1 MCDSGAVGL
10 NCSGD
15 VECRYW
21 VDARKQWERE
31 GCLNVQPPD
40 GKFDGY
46 LHCECYLSGM
56 FAGIVVPRVPPPNAV
71 VYASDISNSDVIS
84 LPPLVDLPL
93 NILLIITLAVLVCTN
108 GLALGWA
115 KFGAHRRALTRQ
127 RRTDSR
133 RRLSR
138 ISYLRGMMRSE
149 ADLGLKRRSSD
160 LARADVLSADV
171 LSTAGK
177 GKGKLHE
184 GQVHERQPKAIQ
196 DRVAVVPLVESLRA
210 ATPRRPSPGGATVDL
225 PPAGLVNPRRATLQE
240 ARRASWLLRGQ
251 APPQAPLEPAA
262 PAALSSVISARS
274 VAARWARSALGWA
287 PEDSRTATPREATAD
302 LPPAATLHAARGE
315 VPPQAP
321 SEPISDRWDPISPI
335 SRPQNPASSKQ
346 PARQGPPSEHG
357 ELAPSMANEHGAA
370 ALPPPGAISQDSRA
384 ASVDSSTMVSFAVA
398 SGAAA
403 RGLASSASGRLVR
416 QGTLLTAQSS
426 ELLLTLEEAPAG
438 SQVSS
443 SRTSLGGRPSSRAP
457 LEGRPSS
464 NFAQSRIPCRGP
476 QAPCFATAFTAP
488 PTRPTSLRT
497 LGQAALSSRHLSQL
511 ATTDRPVL
519 PPLANKPSTP
529 CYPYNRPAAARA
541 VRSRVGQGNGHL
553 PGSLP
558 PSQTAGPA
566 GYYPEAPPRGATA
579 VDPSPPL
586 PPSPPTSPPEEDS
599 FANLTGEDAPPPRY
613 VHTPHKTMH
622 AASDHTSPTCM
633 PSHISTHTHKQEDH
647 VGS

>member
-1 MCDSGAVGL
+1 
-10 NCSGD
+10 
-15 VECRYW
+15 
-21 VDARKQWERE
+21 
-31 GCLNVQPPD
+31 
-40 GKFDGY
+40 
-46 LHCECYLSGM
+46 
-56 FAGIVVPRVPPPNAV
+56 
-71 VYASDISNSDVIS
+71 
-84 LPPLVDLPL
+84 
-93 NILLIITLAVLVCTN
+93 
-108 GLALGWA
+108 
-115 KFGAHRRALTRQ
+115 
-127 RRTDSR
+127 
-133 RRLSR
+133 
-138 ISYLRGMMRSE
+138 
-149 ADLGLKRRSSD
+149 
-160 LARADVLSADV
+160 
-171 LSTAGK
+171 
-177 GKGKLHE
+177 
-184 GQVHERQPKAIQ
+184 
-196 DRVAVVPLVESLRA
+196 
-210 ATPRRPSPGGATVDL
+210 
-225 PPAGLVNPRRATLQE
+225 
-240 ARRASWLLRGQ
+240 
-251 APPQAPLEPAA
+251 
-262 PAALSSVISARS
+262 
-274 VAARWARSALGWA
+274 
-287 PEDSRTATPREATAD
+287 
-302 LPPAATLHAARGE
+302 
-315 VPPQAP
+315 
-321 SEPISDRWDPISPI
+321 
-335 SRPQNPASSKQ
+335 
-346 PARQGPPSEHG
+346 
-357 ELAPSMANEHGAA
+357 
-370 ALPPPGAISQDSRA
+370 
-384 ASVDSSTMVSFAVA
+384 MVSFAVA

-566 GYYPEAPPRGATA
+566 GYYPEAPPRGPDE

-599 FANLTGEDAPPPRY
+599 FANLTGEDAPAPRY
-613 VHTPHKTMH
+613 AH
-622 AASDHTSPTCM
+622 
-633 PSHISTHTHKQEDH
+633 
-647 VGS
+647 

>member
-56 FAGIVVPRVPPPNAV
+56 FAGIAVPWVPPPNAV

-93 NILLIITLAVLVCTN
+93 NILLIITLVVLVCTN

-149 ADLGLKRRSSD
+149 PDLGLKRRDSD
-160 LARADVLSADV
+160 LARADV

-287 PEDSRTATPREATAD
+287 PEDSPQAPLEPAAAQ
-302 LPPAATLHAARGE
+302 AATLSSPQSAA
-315 VPPQAP
+315 
-321 SEPISDRWDPISPI
+321 SRWDPIS
-335 SRPQNPASSKQ
+335 QNPASSKQ

-384 ASVDSSTMVSFAVA
+384 ASADSSTMVSFAVA

-443 SRTSLGGRPSSRAP
+443 SRTSLEGRPSSR

-464 NFAQSRIPCRGP
+464 SFAQSRIPCRGP

-529 CYPYNRPAAARA
+529 CYPYNRPVAARA

-566 GYYPEAPPRGATA
+566 GYNPEAPPRGATA

-599 FANLTGEDAPPPRY
+599 FANLTGEDAPAPRY
-613 VHTPHKTMH
+613 AH
-622 AASDHTSPTCM
+622 
-633 PSHISTHTHKQEDH
+633 
-647 VGS
+647 